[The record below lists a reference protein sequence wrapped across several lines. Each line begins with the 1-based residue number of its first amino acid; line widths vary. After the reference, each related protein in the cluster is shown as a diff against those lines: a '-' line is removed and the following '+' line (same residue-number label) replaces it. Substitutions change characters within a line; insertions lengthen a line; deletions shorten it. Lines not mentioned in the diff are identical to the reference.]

1 MGCTQYLNL
10 AREHRSLVLIRLS
23 SGVTYR
29 PFIFSLSLDSS
40 SLLSLSSLYI
50 YGIAVYS
57 IIRPP
62 RDNNLYY
69 NYLIRILNDYIL
81 FKNNY

>member
-1 MGCTQYLNL
+1 MGWTQYLDL
-10 AREHRSLVLIRLS
+10 AREHRSLVLIGLS
-23 SGVTYR
+23 SGVIYR

-57 IIRPP
+57 IVRPP
-62 RDNNLYY
+62 RDISVLQAVA
-69 NYLIRILNDYIL
+69 LQG
-81 FKNNY
+81 F

>member
-10 AREHRSLVLIRLS
+10 AREHRSLVLIGLS

-40 SLLSLSSLYI
+40 SLLNLSSLYI

-57 IIRPP
+57 IVRPP
-62 RDNNLYY
+62 RDKRL
-69 NYLIRILNDYIL
+69 LNII
-81 FKNNY
+81 K